1 MARIERAGFAPVTP
15 LVAQRLWLDTG
26 RWATFVD
33 GFGHVLE
40 KDRNW
45 PEPRSKVVWQ
55 SGPAG
60 RGRVTERIRESA
72 DGFVATDVFDAQ
84 MAAIQAIRFEPA
96 EDGCDVVLSLDYTL
110 ARGGPHLARQPG
122 STHGHQQ
129 SGQRGAAYD
138 RDAPPELA
146 IVPVAPRHVPRVES
160 DYCTKCCYR

>member
-40 KDRNW
+40 KDWNW

-110 ARGGPHLARQPG
+110 ASGGPLRKLTDVLFIRRSLAMALERTLRRF
-122 STHGHQQ
+122 STE
-129 SGQRGAAYD
+129 AAD
-138 RDAPPELA
+138 EASL
-146 IVPVAPRHVPRVES
+146 
-160 DYCTKCCYR
+160 